1 MRNYDDIINL
11 QRPISKHPKMSLYQ
25 RSAQF
30 APFAALTGYDGQVKE
45 TARLTDKRI
54 ELDEEVKLILD
65 MKIQVIQEML
75 SNRPKVEITYFIP
88 DTKKDGGK
96 YETIVNNVKKID
108 NYNGQIIMQ
117 NDLIIDKN
125 LLTRRI
131 TISANN
137 VINEEQAEKENTFEQ
152 IDLFTDYHELEK
164 KHDEEKKERNL
175 QRSIL
180 DIKKKYGKNA
190 ILKGMN
196 FEDGGTTIERNEQ
209 VGGHKA

>member
-88 DTKKDGGK
+88 DVKKDGGK
-96 YETIVNNVKKID
+96 YITEKGNVKRID
-108 NYNGQIIMQ
+108 Y
-117 NDLIIDKN
+117 
-125 LLTRRI
+125 
-131 TISANN
+131 
-137 VINEEQAEKENTFEQ
+137 INRFIK
-152 IDLFTDYHELEK
+152 FTDNK
-164 KHDEEKKERNL
+164 KI
-175 QRSIL
+175 IL
-180 DIKKKYGKNA
+180 DDVIDIKIN
-190 ILKGMN
+190 
-196 FEDGGTTIERNEQ
+196 D
-209 VGGHKA
+209 